1 MRSGRGS
8 AGYLDCED
16 RKCPEDSVNTG
27 CDGRAEVRGCS
38 IERKFS
44 KTWTD
49 GDAVLL
55 EWKKA
60 HLELNL
66 KQEEKGGERN
76 MAEEE
81 RRGSGVK
88 GKQECGEG
96 WREQAVSTRLRNSHQ
111 NHTECWMSGK
121 KKTKTKLF

>member
-1 MRSGRGS
+1 MRSGHGS

-27 CDGRAEVRGCS
+27 CDGRAEVRGYS

-44 KTWTD
+44 RTRTD

-76 MAEEE
+76 MAEGE
-81 RRGSGVK
+81 RRCSGVK
-88 GKQECGEG
+88 GRQECGEG
-96 WREQAVSTRLRNSHQ
+96 WREQAVTVSTRLRNSHQ

-121 KKTKTKLF
+121 KTHKLF